1 MKYAIYQPKEINF
14 IYKEGKQLYS
24 KDDYKLVYE
33 GELNDEI
40 ASQDT
45 DWILEKLF
53 SIFNIGRPEDFK
65 GHSLSVNDIVV
76 LDNNDQDGF
85 SLKSGAY
92 VCANMGWNK
101 IKLA

>member
-14 IYKEGKQLYS
+14 IYKSKQLYS

-45 DWILEKLF
+45 DWILERLF
-53 SIFNIGRPEDFK
+53 SIFNISRPADFK

-76 LDNNDQDGF
+76 LDNNDEDGF

-92 VCANMGWNK
+92 ICANLGWERTQ
-101 IKLA
+101 LA